1 MVPKELKNLEFRRLQ
16 AESVLALARIRRRS
30 EQRILEM
37 LKAEGLH
44 DITPAQANAM
54 MVLFQAKS
62 PRTASQVAGD
72 LGVSEV
78 TVARFVK
85 SLEQGAWVERTPNPE
100 DGRAWLLRP
109 TQKAYTALP
118 HFVRVSNAVL
128 DETFDGFSKQEI
140 SVLLS
145 IIERVRANLGC

>member
-1 MVPKELKNLEFRRLQ
+1 MIAKELKNLEFRRLQ
-16 AESVLALARIRRRS
+16 AESVLALGRIRRRS

>member
-1 MVPKELKNLEFRRLQ
+1 MVAKELKNLEFRRLQ
-16 AESVLALARIRRRS
+16 AESVLALGRIRRRS